1 MGDDALSVFR
11 DRNRTFRSQSHAAR
25 SRRPDVVNMGDGEVD
40 RGDGALLVFRD
51 GNCNRV
57 VETRVV
63 DHNSVGDNRDG
74 TVSVICNR
82 VVDTQDGTAIGFRI
96 RLLSST

>member
-1 MGDDALSVFR
+1 MDTRDSALSIVR
-11 DRNRTFRSQSHAAR
+11 DHNHNRNR
-25 SRRPDVVNMGDGEVD
+25 D
-40 RGDGALLVFRD
+40 
-51 GNCNRV
+51 CNRV